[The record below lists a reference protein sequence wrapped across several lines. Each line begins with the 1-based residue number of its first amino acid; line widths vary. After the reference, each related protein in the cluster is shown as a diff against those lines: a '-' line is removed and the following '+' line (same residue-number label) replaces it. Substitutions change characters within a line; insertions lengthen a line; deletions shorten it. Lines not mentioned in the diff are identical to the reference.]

1 MARKKSILADELKH
15 YLDQCKTQEDL
26 FGKNGLA
33 KELIGNMVTYIMEKE
48 LEAKLGYPKNGRVES
63 EIENRRNGYNEKTVR
78 SSTGDIRLKIPRDRN
93 SEFEPELVK
102 KYQKDIT
109 FFDDKIISMYAKG
122 MTVSDI
128 QNHVE
133 DAYGVELS
141 TGTISHITNKVLER
155 AKEW

>member
-1 MARKKSILADELKH
+1 MARKKSILTDELKH

-93 SEFEPELVK
+93 GEFEPELVK

-109 FFDDKIISMYAKG
+109 LF
-122 MTVSDI
+122 
-128 QNHVE
+128 
-133 DAYGVELS
+133 
-141 TGTISHITNKVLER
+141 R
-155 AKEW
+155 

>member
-1 MARKKSILADELKH
+1 MKH

-33 KELIGNMVTYIMEKE
+33 KELIGDMVTYIMEKE

-93 SEFEPELVK
+93 GEFEPELVK

-141 TGTISHITNKVLER
+141 TGTIETVNNYV
-155 AKEW
+155 